1 MCQGDEGVLTS
12 RFFGP
17 KTELE
22 ANDYIMSLELHL
34 SDFED
39 MIQHVSYMAI
49 PHLSEFDSSL
59 FTEVYL

>member
-39 MIQHVSYMAI
+39 I
-49 PHLSEFDSSL
+49 HLNDSTCFIYGYTTSIRI
-59 FTEVYL
+59 